1 MQSQNTGMGADPELA
16 DKFRSKTPEHKDELC
31 NTQLLRWEKNK
42 NKKNVS
48 QLSLKTSIH
57 TNTCT
62 KCI

>member
-1 MQSQNTGMGADPELA
+1 MGADPELA